1 MSEIWGKFIY
11 EINSYQKIL
20 NTNIASSFK
29 QVDEAGIY
37 GSLTIIAIAFVYG
50 IVHAAGPG
58 HGKAIVASYFLS
70 QGKKLLSAFK
80 MGYLVSAIH
89 ASSALILTFLIYYLV
104 DGLFSK
110 TFNQSVD
117 IMYKVSGGFIILV
130 GFYLIYELKKEW
142 NTYEKIEKTKDKKS
156 YIVALS
162 VGIVPCPGVM
172 TVLFFSLMMG
182 HLVTG
187 ILATIAM
194 SIGMGLTISLTGAL
208 AIKSS
213 HIAKNN
219 SIIIKILQVL
229 SPFLVLCIGVFLVL

>member
-70 QGKKLLSAFK
+70 QGRRLISAFK
-80 MGYLVSAIH
+80 MGYLVSTIH
-89 ASSALILTFLIYYLV
+89 ALSALILTFLIYYLV
-104 DGLFSK
+104 DGLFSR

-117 IMYKVSGGFIILV
+117 IMYKVSGIFIIFV
-130 GFYLIYELKKEW
+130 GLYLIYELKKEW

-182 HLVTG
+182 HFVTG

-208 AIKSS
+208 VIKSS

>member
-1 MSEIWGKFIY
+1 MSELWGKFIY

-29 QVDEAGIY
+29 QVDELGVY
-37 GSLTIIAIAFVYG
+37 GSLIIIAIAFVYG

-58 HGKAIVASYFLS
+58 HGKAVVASYFLS

-80 MGYLVSAIH
+80 MGYLVAAIH

-130 GFYLIYELKKEW
+130 GLYLIYELKEEW
-142 NTYEKIEKTKDKKS
+142 NSCEKIEKTKDKKS

-182 HLVTG
+182 HLITG

-194 SIGMGLTISLTGAL
+194 SLGMGLTISLTGAL

-213 HIAKNN
+213 YIAKNS
-219 SIIIKILQVL
+219 SIFIKTLQILSPVLVL
-229 SPFLVLCIGVFLVL
+229 SIGLFLIL

>member
-1 MSEIWGKFIY
+1 MSELWGKFIY

-70 QGKKLLSAFK
+70 QGRRLISAFK
-80 MGYLVSAIH
+80 MGYLVSTIH
-89 ASSALILTFLIYYLV
+89 ALSALILTFLIYYLV
-104 DGLFSK
+104 DGLFSR

-117 IMYKVSGGFIILV
+117 IMYKVSGIFIIFV

-194 SIGMGLTISLTGAL
+194 SVKCKPKVHQYAVQKCTTS
-208 AIKSS
+208 
-213 HIAKNN
+213 
-219 SIIIKILQVL
+219 
-229 SPFLVLCIGVFLVL
+229 